1 MLHDAPFAIDGTLG
15 DMMSIASDRLGP
27 VTRCAAVASDRL
39 TCAGRR
45 RPLQQTA
52 SIAPY

>member
-15 DMMSIASDRLGP
+15 DMMSIASDRSAP
-27 VTRCAAVASDRL
+27 VTGCAAIASDRL
-39 TCAGRR
+39 ACAGSR

-52 SIAPY
+52 SIAPC